1 MAIVKGAFQLT
12 GSIRGVSFYTVRGS
26 DKVIMRTKGGASKEK
41 IKSSP
46 KFEGLRKQQKEWSGC
61 AKFGS
66 ITRYAFGGLHRL
78 ADYNL
83 TPVLN
88 GMGKNLMKLD
98 TASETGRRSLKL
110 TSYPQALEG
119 FNFNRNYPLNTV
131 LRVSPVATLN
141 RGKLEASVS
150 IPRINTDIDLL
161 NIQRLPFFR
170 LIVAIGTVSDLHYN
184 EQANDYEPMVP
195 ALHGVSETLT
205 GAWQSTQTIVA
216 EQTMTVAL
224 TEQEVNELTD
234 RVTVLVSMAVEFGNV
249 GFTGEPVEVKYAGC
263 GKVLKVTS

>member
-1 MAIVKGAFQLT
+1 MAIIKGAFQMT
-12 GSIRGVSFYTVRGS
+12 GSIKGVSFYTVRGS

-88 GMGKNLMKLD
+88 GIGKNLMKLD
-98 TASETGRRSLKL
+98 TETETGRRRLYLSA
-110 TSYPQALEG
+110 YPQALEG
-119 FNFNRNYPLNTV
+119 FNFNRNYPFNTV
-131 LRVSPVATLN
+131 LRVAPVVMLN
-141 RGKLEASVS
+141 RDTLTAQVNV
-150 IPRINTDIDLL
+150 PRINTDIDLL

-170 LIVAIGTVSDLHYN
+170 LIVAIGTVSDIAFN
-184 EQANDYEPMVP
+184 ETGNDYAPLVP
-195 ALHGVSETLT
+195 ELHGVSETLT
-205 GAWQSTQTIVA
+205 SEWYSTQTIVP
-216 EQTMTVAL
+216 EQMMSVAL
-224 TEQEVNELTD
+224 TEEETAQLNEHI
-234 RVTVLVSMAVEFGNV
+234 TVLVSMAVEFGNV
-249 GFTGEPVEVKYAGC
+249 GFTGQPQEVKYAGC
-263 GKVLKVTS
+263 GKVLKVG